1 MSLDTD
7 DNNSYLS
14 VLQRASEECVR
25 GLATLQKVAPALPLS
40 SMFAPDVHTLLF
52 VVGNVE
58 VALHQFV
65 DRELLGVRG
74 LSDTR
79 SQTEQTEYQKS
90 YVCRTHV
97 SVQTDTTDHAMP
109 SSPNA
114 VLSLPAGR
122 GACGSPASA
131 EMCQGSR
138 GSAHQASRERRQR
151 VEVVAV
157 SR

>member
-1 MSLDTD
+1 MASVSRDLSMSLDTD

-65 DRELLGVRG
+65 DRELLERGG
-74 LSDTR
+74 LSVGR
-79 SQTEQTEYQKS
+79 RREQGARLQDALGRANNLKS
-90 YVCRTHV
+90 TV
-97 SVQTDTTDHAMP
+97 
-109 SSPNA
+109 
-114 VLSLPAGR
+114 
-122 GACGSPASA
+122 
-131 EMCQGSR
+131 QGSLLA
-138 GSAHQASRERRQR
+138 GGIASLAAAPLR
-151 VEVVAV
+151 ADAGTPK
-157 SR
+157 